1 MKPSNIKLRKPFA
14 TFEKQHVFRLKLLRI
29 IILLALLAP
38 TLQSYTQQGQ
48 KMTNLETFDYKRMHF
63 GFLLSFNTADFYI
76 NYKPDFTF
84 NDSLLGIDNV
94 QQSGF
99 NLALLA
105 SFNATKNVRFRF
117 IPGLS
122 FQDRGLNFK
131 FLDAEGKTEVLLKR
145 TESVYLDLPIMLKLR
160 TNRVRNFAAY
170 AIVGA
175 KYSIDMQSQ
184 KDVNNAGASDKII
197 KLIGQDYSIDAG
209 GGLDFFLPY
218 FKFAIEAK
226 SAFGLPNALI
236 QENTRFSSPIESLK
250 TRTVIISLTFEG

>member
-1 MKPSNIKLRKPFA
+1 M
-14 TFEKQHVFRLKLLRI
+14 KLLRI
-29 IILLALLAP
+29 VILLAFLAP
-38 TLQSYTQQGQ
+38 TVQGYAQ
-48 KMTNLETFDYKRMHF
+48 KGQNLTNLETFDYKKYHF

-105 SFNATKNVRFRF
+105 SYNATKNIRIRF

-122 FQDRGLNFK
+122 FQDRGLNFR
-131 FLDAEGKTEVLLKR
+131 FLDEEGKTEFLLKR
-145 TESVYLDLPIMLKLR
+145 TESVYLDFPLMLKLR

-184 KDVNNAGASDKII
+184 KDVNNASAADKIL
-197 KLIGQDYSIDAG
+197 KLIDTDYSLDAG
-209 GGLDFFLPY
+209 GGIDFFLPY

-226 SAFGLPNALI
+226 SAFGFPDVLI
-236 QENTRFSSPIESLK
+236 QENNRFSSPIESLK

>member
-1 MKPSNIKLRKPFA
+1 M
-14 TFEKQHVFRLKLLRI
+14 KLLRI
-29 IILLALLAP
+29 VILLALLAP
-38 TLQSYTQQGQ
+38 TLQSYAQKGQ
-48 KMTNLETFDYKRMHF
+48 SLTNLETFDYKKYHF

-105 SFNATKNVRFRF
+105 SYNATKNIRIRF

-122 FQDRGLNFK
+122 FQDRGLNFR
-131 FLDAEGKTEVLLKR
+131 FLVEEGKTEFLLKR
-145 TESVYLDLPIMLKLR
+145 TESVYLDFPLMLKLR

-170 AIVGA
+170 AIVGG

-184 KDVNNAGASDKII
+184 KDVNNASAADKIL
-197 KLIGQDYSIDAG
+197 KLIDTDYSLDAG
-209 GGLDFFLPY
+209 GGIDFFLPY

-226 SAFGLPNALI
+226 SAFGFPDVLI
-236 QENTRFSSPIESLK
+236 QENNRFSSSIESLK

>member
-1 MKPSNIKLRKPFA
+1 M
-14 TFEKQHVFRLKLLRI
+14 KLLRI
-29 IILLALLAP
+29 VILLALLAP
-38 TLQSYTQQGQ
+38 TLQGYTQKGQ
-48 KMTNLETFDYKRMHF
+48 SLTNLETFDYKKYHF
-63 GFLLSFNTADFYI
+63 GFLLSYNTADFFI

-105 SFNATKNVRFRF
+105 SYNATKNIRIRF

-122 FQDRGLNFK
+122 FQDRGLNFR
-131 FLDAEGKTEVLLKR
+131 FLDEEGKTEFLLKR
-145 TESVYLDLPIMLKLR
+145 TESVYLDFPLMLKLR

-184 KDVNNAGASDKII
+184 KDVNNASAADKIL
-197 KLIGQDYSIDAG
+197 KLIDTDYSLDAG
-209 GGLDFFLPY
+209 GGIDFFLPY

-226 SAFGLPNALI
+226 SAFGFPDVLI
-236 QENTRFSSPIESLK
+236 QENNRFSSPIESLK

>member
-1 MKPSNIKLRKPFA
+1 M
-14 TFEKQHVFRLKLLRI
+14 KLLRI
-29 IILLALLAP
+29 VILLAFLAP
-38 TLQSYTQQGQ
+38 TLQGYAQKGQ
-48 KMTNLETFDYKRMHF
+48 SLTNLETFDYKKYHF

-105 SFNATKNVRFRF
+105 SYNATKNIRIRF

-122 FQDRGLNFK
+122 FQDRGLNFR
-131 FLDAEGKTEVLLKR
+131 FLDEEGKTEFLLKR
-145 TESVYLDLPIMLKLR
+145 TESVYLDFPLMLKLR

-170 AIVGA
+170 AIVGG

-184 KDVNNAGASDKII
+184 KDVNNASAADKIL
-197 KLIGQDYSIDAG
+197 KLIDTDYSLDAG
-209 GGLDFFLPY
+209 GGIDFFLPY

-226 SAFGLPNALI
+226 SAFGFPDVLI
-236 QENTRFSSPIESLK
+236 QENNRFSSPIESLK